1 MDREQDTGRPI
12 ADREEAR
19 QGQIM
24 RKRPMTRVLG
34 ASLAL
39 AVVALVIIYLVIF

>member
-1 MDREQDTGRPI
+1 MEREQSTGRPV

-19 QGQIM
+19 QGQII

-34 ASLAL
+34 ASLVL
-39 AVVALVIIYLVIF
+39 AIVALLIIYLVIF